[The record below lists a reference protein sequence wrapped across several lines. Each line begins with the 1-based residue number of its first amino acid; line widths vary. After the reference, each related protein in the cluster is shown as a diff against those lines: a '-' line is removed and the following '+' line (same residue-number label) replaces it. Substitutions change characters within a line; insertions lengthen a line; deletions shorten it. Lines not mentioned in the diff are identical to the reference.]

1 MLIFLIGWLLVRFL
15 TKLISYTVNQFEA
28 PEPFNGIS
36 GAIIGVIVNY
46 VGIFYILFFLSLIPY
61 DIVQEQLSDNS
72 VAKTMLTSTPKLTDS
87 NYQRFIVEAYDDVQN
102 NRSPITIEPFMDE
115 EIEENEE

>member
-1 MLIFLIGWLLVRFL
+1 M
-15 TKLISYTVNQFEA
+15 NQFEA
-28 PEPFNGIS
+28 PEPLMNQWCYYWCYCQLCRNF
-36 GAIIGVIVNY
+36 
-46 VGIFYILFFLSLIPY
+46 IFSFLSLIPY

-87 NYQRFIVEAYDDVQN
+87 TISDLLLKLMMMSKQ
-102 NRSPITIEPFMDE
+102 RSPITIEPFMDE